1 MSTQETTC
9 QNRTCGLD
17 QGRDNMLK
25 RFCTVP
31 SPQQR
36 AWGAQQ
42 TCSPQLT
49 VDHNHRH
56 LPGVNTHQQTHII
69 CRSAIFLQRFLCKM
83 RPVPMQNPASSRLT
97 IHRHDPCSGNKVT
110 SSDRVLTRG
119 SSNSHCRGLC
129 CSDKARESGTQEWCC
144 VTQRKEVRSR
154 PKLGIRLLPTV
165 QLKVTDSLA
174 TSTQQS

>member
-83 RPVPMQNPASSRLT
+83 RPVLMQSPASSRFT

-110 SSDRVLTRG
+110 SSDRVLTRALLQTITI
-119 SSNSHCRGLC
+119 RTRLC
-129 CSDKARESGTQEWCC
+129 CSDKARELGTQEWCC
-144 VTQRKEVRSR
+144 VTQRMEVRSR
-154 PKLGIRLLPTV
+154 PKLVNSRV
-165 QLKVTDSLA
+165 SRSRK
-174 TSTQQS
+174 